1 MTLRH
6 MQIFAAV
13 CKDNSITIAADRLNM
28 AQPSVSLVIKELETF
43 YGVKLFERMNRRL
56 YITEA
61 GSNLLGYA
69 DTIISQF
76 NESVNSIK
84 NSDSLSSLKVGVNVT
99 IGEALLPGVLKSYRD
114 LYPKVSVVSVIE
126 NSKQIENLLIK
137 NEIDLAIVD
146 NVSISTYFITRVLL
160 KEKMT
165 VLCAP
170 GYTDKKTLTTEELA
184 AEKLLLREKGSGTRD
199 SIDQI
204 FNMSGY
210 RISPVIESIS
220 STALINAAKLGLGIT
235 VLSSQSVKK
244 ELKDGSLKEIEIE
257 DTKFLR
263 NYFVVYHK
271 SKLLTSVMKNFI
283 NMFTQS
289 KS

>member
-6 MQIFAAV
+6 LQIFAAV
-13 CKDNSITIAADRLNM
+13 CKDNSITIASDKLNM

-61 GSNLLGYA
+61 GSNLLSYA

-99 IGEALLPGVLKSYRD
+99 IGEVLLPGVLISYRD
-114 LYPKVSVVSVIE
+114 LYPKVSVISVIE
-126 NSKQIENLLIK
+126 NSKQIENLLLK

-146 NVSISTYFITRVLL
+146 NISISPYFITRVLL
-160 KEKMT
+160 KEEMV

-170 GYTDKKTLTTEELA
+170 GYTDKKALTIEELA
-184 AEKLLLREKGSGTRD
+184 AEKLLLREKRSGTRD

-210 RISPVIESIS
+210 TIFPVIESIS
-220 STALINAAKLGLGIT
+220 STALINAAKLGLGLT
-235 VLSSQSVKK
+235 VLSSQSVKN

-271 SKLLTSVMKNFI
+271 SKLVTLVMKNFI
-283 NMFTQS
+283 NMFAQN